1 MHHTMESSD
10 PNTAV
15 RITPQSQT
23 AHLGVWIENF
33 TSLWL
38 LLKGPS
44 GEILLGVNTSI
55 MKEKIWSIKSGFTQ
69 PKFFTP
75 QCHAHRGVEFFKL
88 CNWISRRNRNRI
100 RKYFTLFIRG
110 PDGFESW
117 KKWQSKISWTLP
129 LKYWEILTYCCCVT
143 WHKSHFKKFLTLH
156 FLTSWFFAVASMA
169 LWRVN
174 ATRDT
179 GTQLCDQQCAKGIP
193 YC

>member
-1 MHHTMESSD
+1 MESSD

-75 QCHAHRGVEFFKL
+75 QCHAHRGVE
-88 CNWISRRNRNRI
+88 IGEI
-100 RKYFTLFIRG
+100 ETE
-110 PDGFESW
+110 FEN
-117 KKWQSKISWTLP
+117 TLP
-129 LKYWEILTYCCCVT
+129 CLSGAQMGRIMEK
-143 WHKSHFKKFLTLH
+143 
-156 FLTSWFFAVASMA
+156 
-169 LWRVN
+169 
-174 ATRDT
+174 
-179 GTQLCDQQCAKGIP
+179 
-193 YC
+193 